1 MQGENG
7 SFVNDAGDDDD
18 QDTAAVAFNDSI
30 YTPLH
35 NMFIIIIII
44 LL

>member
-1 MQGENG
+1 MQGKNG
-7 SFVNDAGDDDD
+7 PFVDDAGDDND
-18 QDTAAVAFNDSI
+18 QDTVAVAFNDSI